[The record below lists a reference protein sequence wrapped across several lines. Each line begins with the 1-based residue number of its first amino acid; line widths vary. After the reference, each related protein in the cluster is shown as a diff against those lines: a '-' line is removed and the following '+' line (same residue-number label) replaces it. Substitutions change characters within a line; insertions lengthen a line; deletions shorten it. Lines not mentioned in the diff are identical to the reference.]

1 MIRKFYP
8 INSLSW
14 LILAAL
20 VTLVA
25 GVFVSI
31 DLSHNSDLLLYNFT
45 QWVFT
50 YDYGFGKRALVGE
63 LLSYWVAPE
72 QLLPTVQ
79 LVTILVTVL
88 VGSVLILLFLRP
100 FLRTGDPG
108 LMAYAI
114 LAITHPA
121 TLQHLFYDQGRFD
134 HLGLLLMILCL
145 VVIRRGGTGS
155 SIFAV
160 LTGGVIGVLIH
171 EVFFALFFPLV
182 LMYWFMRQPAVPF
195 VRLSQAVVVFAVLGV
210 TLFLMLGSALPLTQD
225 AYVASLRSLHG
236 DWISEK
242 SVQVLYG
249 GIGVESRR
257 ALDLLLS
264 PRRLLQYMILG
275 VFLLPTI
282 VFVYGVIRRHAVLVG
297 GRREAQEPGLWL
309 MVVAG
314 LSPLAVLVV
323 GIDFARWWSLA
334 LTNMLIAL
342 ALCVQ
347 QSERFRN
354 AVAYA
359 FSARPWLI
367 WTALASHLLS
377 GPLGVAASAFPRI
390 EPYIQS
396 IYSAIKQ
403 TSQ

>member
-1 MIRKFYP
+1 
-8 INSLSW
+8 
-14 LILAAL
+14 
-20 VTLVA
+20 
-25 GVFVSI
+25 
-31 DLSHNSDLLLYNFT
+31 
-45 QWVFT
+45 
-50 YDYGFGKRALVGE
+50 
-63 LLSYWVAPE
+63 
-72 QLLPTVQ
+72 
-79 LVTILVTVL
+79 
-88 VGSVLILLFLRP
+88 
-100 FLRTGDPG
+100 
-108 LMAYAI
+108 
-114 LAITHPA
+114 
-121 TLQHLFYDQGRFD
+121 
-134 HLGLLLMILCL
+134 
-145 VVIRRGGTGS
+145 
-155 SIFAV
+155 
-160 LTGGVIGVLIH
+160 
-171 EVFFALFFPLV
+171 
-182 LMYWFMRQPAVPF
+182 
-195 VRLSQAVVVFAVLGV
+195 
-210 TLFLMLGSALPLTQD
+210 
-225 AYVASLRSLHG
+225 
-236 DWISEK
+236 
-242 SVQVLYG
+242 
-249 GIGVESRR
+249 
-257 ALDLLLS
+257 
-264 PRRLLQYMILG
+264 MILG